1 MKKREV
7 FTVDEK
13 RLKAIMA
20 HETGADGSPKA
31 AGTGKKAASNVRHP
45 QSLFWVMG
53 ACFYK
58 TFL

>member
-13 RLKAIMA
+13 RLKEIMA

-31 AGTGKKAASNVRHP
+31 AGTGK
-45 QSLFWVMG
+45 SLR
-53 ACFYK
+53 
-58 TFL
+58 FLIGWPDTVPTI